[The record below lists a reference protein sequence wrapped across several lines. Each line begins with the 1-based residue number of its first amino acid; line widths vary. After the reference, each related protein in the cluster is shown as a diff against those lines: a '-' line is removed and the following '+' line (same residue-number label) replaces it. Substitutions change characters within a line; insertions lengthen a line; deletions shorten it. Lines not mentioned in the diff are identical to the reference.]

1 MNRYF
6 LCFRAAALLTAMF
19 ANAAAMAQMDLGPK
33 TEKTYGIGLPRDQAS
48 QLFKDEDYP
57 DQSGSRPLPA
67 YARGERQIFERW
79 R

>member
-1 MNRYF
+1 MNKP
-6 LCFRAAALLTAMF
+6 LLAALLFTLVAGIP
-19 ANAAAMAQMDLGPK
+19 APAAAQMDLGPK